1 MTHCIRYGQEVENYL
16 EVYLKTPGLAKED
29 ISKALLARGNA
40 RKEGGE
46 KLLDKAREG
55 ISAFFASLSNS
66 DRMIWVDF
74 QAVLKLDPSN
84 KDLQHHLRRKV
95 VILLHLDM
103 VQRLKNKSRYVSPMN
118 LPHNER
124 R

>member
-1 MTHCIRYGQEVENYL
+1 MTSCIRYGQEVENYL

-55 ISAFFASLSNS
+55 ISALPPSLSNP
-66 DRMIWVDF
+66 DPMIWNRF
-74 QAVLKLDPSN
+74 PGRIEAGSLK
-84 KDLQHHLRRKV
+84 
-95 VILLHLDM
+95 
-103 VQRLKNKSRYVSPMN
+103 
-118 LPHNER
+118 
-124 R
+124 

>member
-16 EVYLKTPGLAKED
+16 EVYLKTPGLGKED

-55 ISAFFASLSNS
+55 ISAFLASLSKS
-66 DRMIWVDF
+66 DLMIWGRF
-74 QAVLKLDPSN
+74 PGCIEAGPLK
-84 KDLQHHLRRKV
+84 
-95 VILLHLDM
+95 
-103 VQRLKNKSRYVSPMN
+103 
-118 LPHNER
+118 
-124 R
+124 